1 MGVVVEVPDF
11 GEGMGAGL
19 VAEWYH
25 ADGADVSAGQPVC
38 RVECAFVAFEI
49 EATGH
54 GLLRH
59 QKPAGSLEPAGAVL
73 GVIVA
78 AGEVFPEAGPAV
90 AARSDESPGLAA
102 GDDVE
107 RSFAGEVR
115 PPGEAEETVEF
126 SFESVVV
133 PFPRKFAESWQE
145 AAGDEAAFTSSLFEP
160 DPSAPVAPLTDP
172 GGSIP
177 GLPLWEPDEA
187 HKPGFDGSTP
197 RISPRWAGEASPA
210 AERFGRIVAEAS
222 TGAQVLTVE
231 AEVELSEAGKLVTT
245 CLAEWPAD
253 HAAAR
258 IEDVVFRAVALAIR
272 EARVLT
278 NAGALVITENES
290 DTASA
295 FAKPGSKTFREA
307 VDVRSTG
314 GDAAIEEA
322 DWILTSLLG
331 LGVRSAAPG
340 LADGRTLAFTLG
352 GLHDGSLA
360 TMTMA
365 YGSAQWSEGSAA
377 RLLTRIRELIES
389 PYAMLV

>member
-1 MGVVVEVPDF
+1 MAVLVEVPDM

-25 ADGADVSAGQPVC
+25 GDGADVAPGQPVC
-38 RVECAFVAFEI
+38 RVECAFVAFEV

-59 QKPAGSLEPAGAVL
+59 QKPAGSMEPAGAVL
-73 GVIVA
+73 GVILA
-78 AGEVFPEAGPAV
+78 AGEVFPGVETAV
-90 AARSDESPGLAA
+90 APPQEVMTG
-102 GDDVE
+102 GTFENVVE
-107 RSFAGEVR
+107 RSFEVAG
-115 PPGEAEETVEF
+115 GSSAEEAVEF

-133 PFPRKFAESWQE
+133 PFPRRFTEAWQE
-145 AAGDEAAFTSSLFEP
+145 VAEEAAEFTSSLFERAL
-160 DPSAPVAPLTDP
+160 DVPVSPLTDP

-187 HKPGFDGSTP
+187 HKPGFDSSTP
-197 RISPRWAGEASPA
+197 RTSQRWAGEASPA
-210 AERFGRIVAEAS
+210 AERFGRIVAAAS

-307 VDVRSTG
+307 VDVRSNG
-314 GDAAIEEA
+314 GDAAVDEA

-331 LGVRSAAPG
+331 LGVRSAVPG
-340 LADGRTLAFTLG
+340 LAQGRTLAFVLG

>member
-1 MGVVVEVPDF
+1 MAELVEVPDM

-25 ADGADVSAGQPVC
+25 SDGADVAPGQPVC

-54 GLLRH
+54 GQLRH
-59 QKPAGSLEPAGAVL
+59 QKPAGSMEPAGTVL

-78 AGEVFPEAGPAV
+78 LGEAFAGAEVVGDPPEGVMSAGGFEDVVECSFEA
-90 AARSDESPGLAA
+90 AA
-102 GDDVE
+102 G
-107 RSFAGEVR
+107 SS
-115 PPGEAEETVEF
+115 AEEAVEE

-133 PFPRKFAESWQE
+133 PFPRRFAEAPQE
-145 AAGDEAAFTSSLFEP
+145 ILGEVPEFTSSLFERVP
-160 DPSAPVAPLTDP
+160 GEPVSPLTEP

-177 GLPLWEPDEA
+177 GLPLWEPDDPSLTSVEMPVGQPSLPRSIQDSA
-187 HKPGFDGSTP
+187 HTERFE
-197 RISPRWAGEASPA
+197 RIA
-210 AERFGRIVAEAS
+210 AEAAAS
-222 TGAQVLTVE
+222 AQVLTVE
-231 AEVELSEAGKLVTT
+231 AELELTEAGKLIAACRT
-245 CLAEWPAD
+245 EWPED
-253 HAAAR
+253 HAVAR

-278 NAGALVITENES
+278 NAGALVIAEEES

-295 FAKPGSKTFREA
+295 FAKPGSKAFREA
-307 VDVRSTG
+307 VDVRSKG
-314 GDAAIEEA
+314 GDAPFEGAE
-322 DWILTSLLG
+322 WVLTSLLG

-352 GLHDGSLA
+352 GLREGSHA